1 LASYYGSL
9 QCNGERQA
17 SRLGVD
23 GPRNGKLVERFCSDG
38 PHVAE
43 KLEQDLALKDR
54 GNGEEQVRLRSID
67 LKSM

>member
-1 LASYYGSL
+1 MVKGKLAGLASMDRG
-9 QCNGERQA
+9 NGEGQ
-17 SRLGVD
+17 
-23 GPRNGKLVERFCSDG
+23 VERFCSDG

-54 GNGEEQVRLRSID
+54 GNDEEQVRLRSMD